1 MQLLTTLVAILQ
13 VLGVARLV
21 QATQIC
27 NVCVPEWRKVNP
39 GIGFDLA
46 MGYGTSAIRYSNGS
60 IHEVIKIV
68 GSKEY
73 RSLMLAFLNGSF
85 QNSTWRAEI
94 PRNSTVTNPNHLED
108 HALDNTGSLPLLL
121 RQLRDFLQRILGKK
135 RVRARSQKPLTHAD
149 NVLLDMIT
157 GLKEATE
164 AYLNQ
169 SLNSSGLTVSTSQF
183 LNATHNSHVNA
194 ALTATGLQLPFGAI
208 EGAMKSAIAA
218 YGIQL
223 CKSFADPQ
231 RCWYE
236 DERTPYEIV
245 LAIEYSNIT
254 LSARMIQSYND
265 MLDSDGNI
273 IDFLDSTLGFDNLP
287 LPSQQDALSR
297 PSKRFQ
303 EEYWQKVY
311 ARLQGLL
318 ALTVEKPTR
327 LVLLGEAATNK
338 EFHAVIRDA
347 LGSQGPHLDFPGSM
361 QANEAIPNPPF
372 AAAIGS
378 AYLAKRNMR
387 LAGRSACIDPCENSS
402 YPEGPE
408 EDDFW
413 EGLVPE
419 ELLRMGDKEEL

>member
-1 MQLLTTLVAILQ
+1 
-13 VLGVARLV
+13 
-21 QATQIC
+21 
-27 NVCVPEWRKVNP
+27 
-39 GIGFDLA
+39 
-46 MGYGTSAIRYSNGS
+46 
-60 IHEVIKIV
+60 
-68 GSKEY
+68 
-73 RSLMLAFLNGSF
+73 MLAFLDGSF

-94 PRNSTVTNPNHLED
+94 SQNSTVSNLNHLEH
-108 HALDNTGSLPLLL
+108 HALDSTGSLQLLL
-121 RQLRDFLQRILGKK
+121 RQFRDFLERFLGKK
-135 RVRARSQKPLTHAD
+135 RVRASSQKPLTHAD

-157 GLKEATE
+157 GLKKATE
-164 AYLNQ
+164 AYLNL
-169 SLNSSGLTVSTSQF
+169 SLNSSGLFVSTPSF
-183 LNATHNSHVNA
+183 VNAAYNGHVHA

-208 EGAMKSAIAA
+208 ESAMNRAIAA
-218 YGIQL
+218 HGIQL
-223 CKSFADPQ
+223 CRSFADPQ

-273 IDFLDSTLGFDNLP
+273 IDFLDSTLGADNLP
-287 LPSQQDALSR
+287 LPSQREAISR
-297 PSKRFQ
+297 PSKLLQ

-338 EFHAVIRDA
+338 AFHEVIRDA

-387 LAGRSACIDPCENSS
+387 IAGRSACIDPNESFS
-402 YPEGPE
+402 YPEDPEDPE
-408 EDDFW
+408 EDDFRDR
-413 EGLVPE
+413 LPE
-419 ELLRMGDKEEL
+419 EILRMGNQEEL